1 MTANRSA
8 RRRRPATR
16 ASSTDLAR
24 QLAEVSSRLAESRQ
38 RERALDS
45 SRRELIAWVSHD
57 LRSPLA
63 TIRAVAEAL
72 DDGIVDDA
80 TTVARYHHQIR
91 QDAER
96 LTVLVDDLF
105 ELSRIN
111 SGAVGRDRQEVR
123 LRELVGDVIVEA
135 RPRAEVKGVELVDR
149 MSELPTIPVSSQ
161 ELRRAL
167 HNLIDNAIR
176 HTPPGGTVV
185 IETLADDEGALLS
198 VVDECGGIPESDLT
212 RVFDVAFRG
221 DQARAKDDRGGG
233 LGLAIAKG
241 LVEAHQGSIEV
252 ANQSPGC
259 RFTVRL
265 PMASP
270 RPTGRGR
277 ERAARRSKPPPV
289 ATDLDLPAVPRS
301 SAPAPVEAPT
311 RPHRTLGWRRSLGR
325 RRRRWPPGW
334 RSWPWVAGGAC
345 ACWPTVGAWSC
356 PQPPLLGRSG
366 PGLTP
371 RLAVPVLV
379 AVVLVAALPWA
390 CRRLRWGVL
399 LVASVAG
406 SAVWAVGLAFV
417 DGPSWNAGLTR
428 GLTGGNELGADVA
441 RVAAHPARFLAT
453 FSRDIGQYHVQV
465 RGHPPGMILVLVA
478 LRGPGAVGP
487 GLGRGAVHGSRLR
500 GRRRRVGGGPAGR
513 R

>member
-1 MTANRSA
+1 VNVTRRGGAPGALATLVVLVLGLLVAVGLSVQAAMSAGDAFELVAVAAGAAMLVSALGWLVLRSLRRQPIGVQALVVALTALVATVAGVVAAARAMFISSHDLHVLLVVVVMSA
-8 RRRRPATR
+8 AVAAGAALQLGRTIDRGTR
-16 ASSTDLAR
+16 HVTQLTRQLGDGEPLAPSPPGHPGELDLLAR
-24 QLAEVSSRLAESRQ
+24 QLADVSVRLDESRQ
-38 RERALDS
+38 RERALDT

-96 LTVLVDDLF
+96 LSVLVDDLF

-111 SGAVGRDRQEVR
+111 SGAVGRDRQAVR
-123 LRELVGDVIVEA
+123 LRELVSQVIVEA

-149 MSELPTIPVSSQ
+149 MCDLPAIPVSSQ

-185 IETLADDEGALLS
+185 IETLADGEGALLS

-265 PMASP
+265 PMA
-270 RPTGRGR
+270 
-277 ERAARRSKPPPV
+277 PV
-289 ATDLDLPAVPRS
+289 S
-301 SAPAPVEAPT
+301 
-311 RPHRTLGWRRSLGR
+311 
-325 RRRRWPPGW
+325 
-334 RSWPWVAGGAC
+334 
-345 ACWPTVGAWSC
+345 
-356 PQPPLLGRSG
+356 
-366 PGLTP
+366 
-371 RLAVPVLV
+371 
-379 AVVLVAALPWA
+379 
-390 CRRLRWGVL
+390 
-399 LVASVAG
+399 
-406 SAVWAVGLAFV
+406 
-417 DGPSWNAGLTR
+417 
-428 GLTGGNELGADVA
+428 
-441 RVAAHPARFLAT
+441 
-453 FSRDIGQYHVQV
+453 
-465 RGHPPGMILVLVA
+465 
-478 LRGPGAVGP
+478 PGAVGSAHAP
-487 GLGRGAVHGSRLR
+487 SAPPALEASPRGH
-500 GRRRRVGGGPAGR
+500 
-513 R
+513 

>member
-1 MTANRSA
+1 VSATRGRAVPGTLASVVVLALGLGAAVGLAAHASMSASDAFDLVTVASGAAILVSALGWIVLRALRRQPIGVQALAIALTALAATVAGVVAAAHQMFISVHDLRVLLVVVVMSTAVAAGAALQLGRSIDKGARHVEELA
-8 RRRRPATR
+8 RRLGDGEPVGDPLTGGPSELA
-16 ASSTDLAR
+16 DLSR
-24 QLAEVSSRLAESRQ
+24 QLAQVSTRLAESRQ

-96 LTVLVDDLF
+96 LSVLVDDLF

-123 LRELVGDVIVEA
+123 LRELVGDVILEA
-135 RPRAEVKGVELVDR
+135 RPRAEVKGVALVDH
-149 MSELPTIPVSSQ
+149 MSELPTIPVSGQ

-167 HNLIDNAIR
+167 HNLLDNAIR

-185 IETLADDEGALLS
+185 IETLADDQGALLS

-252 ANQSPGC
+252 ANQAPGC
-259 RFTVRL
+259 CFTVRL
-265 PMASP
+265 PMAPVDPVDPVGQVVVGEPPAFESSP
-270 RPTGRGR
+270 R
-277 ERAARRSKPPPV
+277 
-289 ATDLDLPAVPRS
+289 
-301 SAPAPVEAPT
+301 
-311 RPHRTLGWRRSLGR
+311 
-325 RRRRWPPGW
+325 
-334 RSWPWVAGGAC
+334 
-345 ACWPTVGAWSC
+345 
-356 PQPPLLGRSG
+356 
-366 PGLTP
+366 
-371 RLAVPVLV
+371 
-379 AVVLVAALPWA
+379 
-390 CRRLRWGVL
+390 
-399 LVASVAG
+399 
-406 SAVWAVGLAFV
+406 
-417 DGPSWNAGLTR
+417 
-428 GLTGGNELGADVA
+428 
-441 RVAAHPARFLAT
+441 
-453 FSRDIGQYHVQV
+453 
-465 RGHPPGMILVLVA
+465 GH
-478 LRGPGAVGP
+478 
-487 GLGRGAVHGSRLR
+487 
-500 GRRRRVGGGPAGR
+500 
-513 R
+513 

>member
-1 MTANRSA
+1 MSATGSGGVPGSSASVVVLVLGLLVAVGLAVQASMSAADALELVAVAGGAAVLVSAVGWLVLRSLRRQPIGVQALAIALTALVATVAGVVAAAKAMFISGHDLHVLLVVVVMSAAVAAGAALQLGRSIDRGTRHVTWLA
-8 RRRRPATR
+8 RQLGDGEPVTAPQPGGPGEL
-16 ASSTDLAR
+16 DLLAR
-24 QLAEVSSRLAESRQ
+24 QLAAVSVRLEESRQ
-38 RERALDS
+38 RERALDT

-96 LTVLVDDLF
+96 LTLLVDDLF

-123 LRELVGDVIVEA
+123 LRELVGEVVVEA

-149 MSELPTIPVSSQ
+149 MCELPAIPVSSQ

-185 IETLADDEGALLS
+185 IETLADDQGALLS

-221 DQARAKDDRGGG
+221 DQSRAKDQRGGG

-265 PMASP
+265 PMTPATAGGAEAVERAICTRGRPAWPLRSTCPRSASVPTRGPHPRRPARRRAGSGATRAP
-270 RPTGRGR
+270 RP
-277 ERAARRSKPPPV
+277 P
-289 ATDLDLPAVPRS
+289 
-301 SAPAPVEAPT
+301 
-311 RPHRTLGWRRSLGR
+311 
-325 RRRRWPPGW
+325 
-334 RSWPWVAGGAC
+334 RSWPDGRRWWCWGVGGAC
-345 ACWPTVGAWSC
+345 ACWRRAGAWSS
-356 PQPPLLGRSG
+356 PN
-366 PGLTP
+366 
-371 RLAVPVLV
+371 
-379 AVVLVAALPWA
+379 
-390 CRRLRWGVL
+390 RRCW
-399 LVASVAG
+399 
-406 SAVWAVGLAFV
+406 
-417 DGPSWNAGLTR
+417 
-428 GLTGGNELGADVA
+428 
-441 RVAAHPARFLAT
+441 
-453 FSRDIGQYHVQV
+453 
-465 RGHPPGMILVLVA
+465 
-478 LRGPGAVGP
+478 VGP
-487 GLGRGAVHGSRLR
+487 D
-500 GRRRRVGGGPAGR
+500 RV
-513 R
+513 